1 MKLIDLNCD
10 MGENRRDDN
19 AVIKYISSANI
30 ACGGHAGDN
39 DTIKRT
45 ILLAN
50 LNNVRAGAHP
60 GYPDRENFG
69 RYETGM
75 ENVAVCDEVLA
86 QIFRFKEITDSE
98 GSKISHIKLHGAL
111 YNRAAHDYNLMYLL
125 VEKINSEFGK
135 IPIFTLAGSISE
147 KAVTDAGGIYLK
159 EGFADRA
166 YDDFGNLVSREIA
179 NSVLHDVR
187 QISNRVLGLV
197 KAGSIKSIN
206 DNTIHLKVDSICVH
220 GDSPGAILMVKAIN
234 KIFID
239 NDISIGRHDEV

>member
-10 MGENRRDDN
+10 MGENRGDDN

-39 DTIKRT
+39 DTIKKT
-45 ILLAN
+45 ILLAK

-69 RYETGM
+69 RYEIGM
-75 ENVAVCDEVLA
+75 ENMAVCDEVLT
-86 QIFRFKEITDSE
+86 QIFRFKEITDFE
-98 GSKISHIKLHGAL
+98 GGKINHIKFHGAL
-111 YNRAAHDYNLMYLL
+111 YNRAAQDYNLMYML
-125 VEKINSEFGK
+125 VEKIYSEFCK
-135 IPIFTLAGSISE
+135 IPIFTLAGSLSE

-179 NSVLHDVR
+179 NAVLHDIG
-187 QISNRVLGLV
+187 QISSRVLGLV
-197 KAGSIKSIN
+197 KSGSIKSIN
-206 DNTIHLKVDSICVH
+206 NNTIHLKVDSICVH
-220 GDSPGAILMVKAIN
+220 GDSPGAILMIKEIN

-239 NDISIGRHDEV
+239 NDISIGRRDEV